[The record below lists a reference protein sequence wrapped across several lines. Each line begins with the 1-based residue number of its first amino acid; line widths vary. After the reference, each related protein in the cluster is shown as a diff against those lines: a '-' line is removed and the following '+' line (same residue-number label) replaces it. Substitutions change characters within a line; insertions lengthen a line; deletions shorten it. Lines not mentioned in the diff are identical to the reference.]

1 MGKRAGKTVTKEKL
15 ILSAL
20 DLFSSRWYETVSIV
34 EICRNAGLSN
44 GIFYNYFTNKEQI
57 FKELLDR
64 YLAIFSDRLNE
75 LTEPTVEKEMDRFL
89 KEMIRDG
96 QRNRKLVTV
105 YREGQY
111 RFPRYEKKL
120 REICINYFSRV
131 YDREIDEAEYIYLIS
146 GVRFVSMRS
155 IYDQLEVD
163 LDVMRD
169 LLLHGIFTEKVS
181 AAPERIFITDLTPLT
196 RPEDNSRSRLI
207 EAGIKL
213 FGRRGY
219 YNVNVYDV
227 AKEAGFSV
235 GTFYLYFRTKEE
247 FLAEIVRTIGART
260 RHFITINLDTSLN
273 RTEQE
278 IQGMHLFYNYFL
290 NQKSYYSIVREAEFV
305 VNGEVT
311 TYYDKFEKGYQK
323 TLSHI
328 RSTDRK
334 LVANAL
340 MGVSHYFG
348 IESIFSKNVTDIDAT
363 ILKIGELMYSGM
375 PQ

>member
-1 MGKRAGKTVTKEKL
+1 
-15 ILSAL
+15 
-20 DLFSSRWYETVSIV
+20 VSIV

>member
-20 DLFSSRWYETVSIV
+20 DLFSSRWFETVSIA

-44 GIFYNYFTNKEQI
+44 GIFYNYFGNKEEI

-64 YLAIFSDRLNE
+64 YLAIFSDRLSETREATIFGE
-75 LTEPTVEKEMDRFL
+75 LNRFL
-89 KEMIRDG
+89 EEMIEDNRTH
-96 QRNRKLVTV
+96 RKLVTV

-120 REICINYFSRV
+120 REICINYFGRL
-131 YDREIDEAEYIYLIS
+131 YDRPIDEAEYIFLLS

-155 IYDQLEVD
+155 IYDKLEVN
-163 LDVMRD
+163 RD
-169 LLLHGIFTEKVS
+169 TLHALLMHGFFTE
-181 AAPERIFITDLTPLT
+181 AIEEPERIFTSRHTPLT
-196 RPEDNSRSRLI
+196 SPEENSRSRLI

-213 FGRRGY
+213 FGKRGY

-235 GTFYLYFRTKEE
+235 GTFYLYFHTKEE

-260 RHFITINLDTSLN
+260 RHFISINLDTSLN

-278 IQGMHLFYNYFL
+278 IQGLYLFYCYFQH
-290 NQKSYYSIVREAEFV
+290 QKSYYSIVREAEFV
-305 VNGEVT
+305 VNEEVT
-311 TYYDKFEKGYQK
+311 AYYDKFEQGYQK
-323 TLSHI
+323 TLNHI
-328 RSTDRK
+328 KCGDKK

-340 MGVSHYFG
+340 MGLSHYFG
-348 IESIFSKNVTDIDAT
+348 IESIFSRNVEDIESTA
-363 ILKIGELMYSGM
+363 LKIGHLLHNGL
-375 PQ
+375 PR